1 MSTSGVGVG
10 SLPSGLREHAERQLL
25 GSGLTL
31 ADAIELLVGSVLPH
45 GPANG
50 PRAALSA
57 GWHSGDTDPG
67 THHPG
72 THHPGTRTG
81 MAPHA
86 PGVVP
91 APTRPAQEV

>member
-31 ADAIELLVGSVLPH
+31 ADAIELLTGSVLPD

-50 PRAALSA
+50 PRAALTA
-57 GWHSGDTDPG
+57 GWHSADTDPDA
-67 THHPG
+67 HHPA
-72 THHPGTRTG
+72 TPTG
-81 MAPHA
+81 MAPPA
-86 PGVVP
+86 PGLVP
-91 APTRPAQEV
+91 APTQPAQEV

>member
-31 ADAIELLVGSVLPH
+31 ADAIELLAGSVLPR
-45 GPANG
+45 GPGNG
-50 PRAALSA
+50 PRAALTA

-72 THHPGTRTG
+72 TQTG

-86 PGVVP
+86 PGLAP
-91 APTRPAQEV
+91 APTQPAQEV